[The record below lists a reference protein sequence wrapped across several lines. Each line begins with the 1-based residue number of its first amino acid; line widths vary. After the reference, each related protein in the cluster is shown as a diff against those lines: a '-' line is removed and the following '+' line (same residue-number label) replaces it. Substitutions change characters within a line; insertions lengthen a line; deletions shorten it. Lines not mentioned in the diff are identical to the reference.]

1 MTEAFKE
8 RIECRWYKEK
18 MVTMEQE
25 ELSMVWERKSGYKRQ
40 GLLDDK
46 ILLEKI
52 THTCVI
58 QCVAIKLI
66 LTWECLIPMV

>member
-1 MTEAFKE
+1 
-8 RIECRWYKEK
+8 
-18 MVTMEQE
+18 MEQE
-25 ELSMVWERKSGYKRQ
+25 ELSMVWDRKSGYKRQ